1 MLIEWPTACSIFI
14 VTSVA
19 VILVA
24 YFSLMPFVL

>member
-19 VILVA
+19 VA
-24 YFSLMPFVL
+24 YFSLVPFVF